1 MKRLKKDA
9 FMPFFFTP
17 SLCWH
22 SQSLSVWSKF
32 VFFKLYILTATLVSF
47 LILPFLGGGVG
58 RGVFCLSLNHFF
70 FFFESLWIRGIDS
83 GFNHLLATI
92 KAHKYRCNQKDI
104 SRWLTRQGRRR
115 HCTFWVQ
122 LLAWLSHCRMRNWLE
137 CFDPVSKWPWHL
149 CNLIRHEKLQSEN
162 CR

>member
-9 FMPFFFTP
+9 FMPFFTP
-17 SLCWH
+17 RLCWH
-22 SQSLSVWSKF
+22 SHSLSVWSKF
-32 VFFKLYILTATLVSF
+32 VFFKIYILTATLVSF
-47 LILPFLGGGVG
+47 LTLPFLGGGAG
-58 RGVFCLSLNHFF
+58 GILSI
-70 FFFESLWIRGIDS
+70 FESLLIRGIDS
-83 GFNHLLATI
+83 GFNHLLSTI
-92 KAHKYRCNQKDI
+92 KAHKYRCNQNDI

-122 LLAWLSHCRMRNWLE
+122 LLAWLLHCRMRNWLE